1 MRRRERRAFCS
12 KVCWFHF
19 DDTIIKMMSLFFPH
33 YSFLFFST
41 RRILCLFVVFCL
53 LKNNLGEKSL
63 WEKKFKKK
71 KTPTFF
77 SALLLDKKRTG
88 SENNTRQHY

>member
-1 MRRRERRAFCS
+1 
-12 KVCWFHF
+12 
-19 DDTIIKMMSLFFPH
+19 MMSLFFPH

-53 LKNNLGEKSL
+53 LKNNLGEKSR
-63 WEKKFKKK
+63 EKKFI
-71 KTPTFF
+71 FF

>member
-71 KTPTFF
+71 KNTDLFFRTFIRQ
-77 SALLLDKKRTG
+77 KKNG
-88 SENNTRQHY
+88 E